1 MSEYANGLQININE
15 VVTLDF
21 RENNQTNNGSVVK
34 VIVLYDTLKH
44 IYNALGEVIIQHDAK
59 LAKLANDKRMTN

>member
-1 MSEYANGLQININE
+1 MSEYANGLQIHINE

-34 VIVLYDTLKH
+34 VIILYDTLKH
-44 IYNALGEVIIQHDAK
+44 IYDVLGDVITQHDAK
-59 LAKLANDKRMTN
+59 LANLANNKRMSN